1 MNDRALIN
9 GVVRVDYLRGGEPE
23 EGIDGNENDANRI
36 GMNGTSPLEVMIC
49 SDEEGR
55 SNISFPKGGKGAVVG
70 LMN

>member
-1 MNDRALIN
+1 MYDGALVD
-9 GVVRVDYLRGGEPE
+9 GVVRVDYLRRGESE
-23 EGIDGNENDANRI
+23 EGVDGDKDDADGI
-36 GMNGTSPLEVMIC
+36 TMNGTSPLEVMIC